1 MDSIHE
7 QAGNSAQAAAER
19 IEEAATDIAEMARTA
34 TERLEE
40 WGRDGFSSARDAVRE
55 QPILWS
61 AISLGLV
68 AALGVAATWLS
79 ARERAR
85 SSARGRRT
93 RSTNAALRNRGGRA
107 RATRSGKRTNSARSE
122 NAAATD

>member
-1 MDSIHE
+1 MDSIQE
-7 QAGNSAQAAAER
+7 QAGSSAQAAAER

-40 WGRDGFSSARDAVRE
+40 WSRDGFSSARNAVRE
-55 QPILWS
+55 QPVLWS

-79 ARERAR
+79 TRQRAR

-93 RSTNAALRNRGGRA
+93 RPASAALRNQSGRA
-107 RATRSGKRTNSARSE
+107 RTARSGRKANSGRE
-122 NAAATD
+122 NAAATE